1 MTVKELKQWLNAE
14 NITDDMPVIL
24 QGDEEG
30 NDHYGLRECGLC
42 RMKHVIFSRYEP
54 VFGEEEANHPECLIL
69 IP

>member
-30 NDHYGLRECGLC
+30 NYHYGLESVGLC
-42 RMKHVIFSRYEP
+42 HMKPSTDDEYEP